1 MIMIIIKT
9 VKRFLIPIIKN
20 LSKFGIFY
28 FLPDN
33 LMLKFAKN

>member
-9 VKRFLIPIIKN
+9 VKKFLISIIKN

-28 FLPDN
+28 FLLAN
-33 LMLKFAKN
+33 LMLKLAKN